1 MPSLLPFIQGL
12 ALEIGLIIAVGPKDA
27 YVIRQ
32 SLVGRH
38 LGVMLAICVGSD
50 VVLIALGMLGIGSLV
65 SRSTWLMI
73 ATLVGGS
80 LYMAWHGAVALR
92 AAILETSM
100 PDLGTSQAGSLPEV
114 ARATAVLSFLNPL
127 AILDSAVLIGAVGGT
142 RPAEERLAF
151 ALGAASASLLWFVV
165 LIGGCR
171 VVAPLFRRAG
181 MWRALDAVIAAIMF
195 VMAASTIHS
204 AFSAAA

>member
-12 ALEIGLIIAVGPKDA
+12 TLEIGLIIAVGPKDA

-92 AAILETSM
+92 AAILKTSM
-100 PDLGTSQAGSLPEV
+100 PELGASQAGSLSQV

-127 AILDSAVLIGAVGGT
+127 AILDSAVLIGAIGGT
-142 RPAEERLAF
+142 RPPEERLAF
-151 ALGAASASLLWFVV
+151 ALGAVSASLIWFVV
-165 LIGGCR
+165 LISGCR
-171 VVAPLFRRAG
+171 LVAPLFRRSG
-181 MWRALDAVIAAIMF
+181 MWRALDAVIATIMF

-204 AFSAAA
+204 AFSAAV